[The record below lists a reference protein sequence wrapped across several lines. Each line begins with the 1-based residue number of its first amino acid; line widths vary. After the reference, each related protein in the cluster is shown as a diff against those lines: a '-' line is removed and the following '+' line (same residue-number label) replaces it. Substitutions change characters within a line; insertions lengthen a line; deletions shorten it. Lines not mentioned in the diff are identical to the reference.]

1 MKITN
6 NYGLP
11 EAIVKAVTF
20 DGHEKRG
27 DFSVTELSLPPRIR
41 MLRLRHD
48 GEIVEDASERL
59 WMLQGSAIHDTLKRG
74 QVASALQEEQLT
86 YLIEGALVY
95 GTPDWYDGQ
104 GVVDFKYTS
113 IWAALAGVKPE
124 WESQVNNYGFMY
136 EELGFP
142 VPTLRIAAILRDW
155 SKGRAKQG
163 GNYPPVPFMMLP
175 VRKWTRR
182 EVRSHMLERIAAHRA
197 AETLPDDALP
207 VCTPE
212 ERWDKPTTWAV
223 MLKGNKNAKRVL
235 ESQAEAEQYVQTVL
249 KPKDQTRAYIQERPG
264 ESVRCGGYCNVAAFC
279 NWWQERGGGP

>member
-6 NYGLP
+6 EYGLP

-48 GEIVEDASERL
+48 DEIVEDASERL
-59 WMLQGSAIHDTLKRG
+59 WMLQGSAIHDVLRRAN
-74 QVASALQEEQLT
+74 VASALQEEQLT
-86 YLIEGALVY
+86 CLMNDALIY
-95 GTPDWYDGQ
+95 GTPDWYYENSIT
-104 GVVDFKYTS
+104 DFKITS
-113 IWAALAGVKPE
+113 VWSALAGVKPE
-124 WESQVNNYGFMY
+124 WEAQLNIYGYMY
-136 EELGFP
+136 PEVGFP
-142 VPTLRIAAILRDW
+142 VAKLQIAAILRDW

-163 GNYPPVPFMMLP
+163 GNYPPVPFMLLP
-175 VRKWTRR
+175 VHKWPRPEVISYMLRR
-182 EVRSHMLERIAAHRA
+182 IDRHRL
-197 AETLPDDALP
+197 AEQTPDWALP
-207 VCTPE
+207 ICTPE

-249 KPKDQTRAYIQERPG
+249 KPKDQTRAYIE
-264 ESVRCGGYCNVAAFC
+264 E
-279 NWWQERGGGP
+279 